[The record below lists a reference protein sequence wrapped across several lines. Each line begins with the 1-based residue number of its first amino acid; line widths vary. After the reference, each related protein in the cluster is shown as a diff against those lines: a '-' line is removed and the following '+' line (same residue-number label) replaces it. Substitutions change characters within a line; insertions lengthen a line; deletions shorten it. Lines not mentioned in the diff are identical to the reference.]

1 MLDRGFMRQTG
12 KYIQVLE
19 DKSMDQE
26 SIFEEGTWRGRRVH
40 AAHEGTCEVLEDKWM
55 DGRKIQ

>member
-26 SIFEEGTWRGRRVH
+26 STFEEGTWRGQRVH

-55 DGRKIQ
+55 D